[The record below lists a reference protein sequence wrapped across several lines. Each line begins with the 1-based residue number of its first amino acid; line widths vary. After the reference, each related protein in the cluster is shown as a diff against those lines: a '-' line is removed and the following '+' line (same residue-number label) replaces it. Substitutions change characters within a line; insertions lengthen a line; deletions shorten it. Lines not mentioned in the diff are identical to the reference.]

1 MVDISQELKNELLA
15 SGSDLPSVFIMRFYS
30 KLSTKEIAEIM
41 LCSESDVESKL
52 KTIEAIVSK
61 FKTKKELE

>member
-1 MVDISQELKNELLA
+1 MLEISQELKNELLA

-41 LCSESDVESKL
+41 LCSEIEVESKL

-61 FKTKKELE
+61 FNPKRS

>member
-1 MVDISQELKNELLA
+1 MLDISQELKNELLV

-30 KLSTKEIAEIM
+30 KLSIKEISEIM
-41 LCSESDVESKL
+41 LCSESEVESKL

>member
-1 MVDISQELKNELLA
+1 MLELSQELKNDLLA

-30 KLSTKEIAEIM
+30 KLSTKEIAEVM
-41 LCSESDVESKL
+41 LCTESEVESKL

-61 FKTKKELE
+61 FTTSKELE

>member
-1 MVDISQELKNELLA
+1 MLELSQELKNELLA

-30 KLSTKEIAEIM
+30 KLSTKEIAEVM
-41 LCSESDVESKL
+41 LCTESEVESKL

-61 FKTKKELE
+61 FTTSKELE